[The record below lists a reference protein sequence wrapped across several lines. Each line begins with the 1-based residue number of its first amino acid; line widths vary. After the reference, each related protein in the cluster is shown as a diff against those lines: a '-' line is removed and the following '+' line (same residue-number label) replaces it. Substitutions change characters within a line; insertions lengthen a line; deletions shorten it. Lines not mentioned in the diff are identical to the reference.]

1 MLIFPA
7 GLGQIK
13 KFMDRKLLL
22 VGAGG
27 HCRSVIDSINQEK
40 YSDIVVI
47 DLPEMVG
54 KDVFSI
60 PIVGTDDDIEKLYKN
75 GYQQAI
81 ITVGSVGNSDKRIRL
96 YKKLKDTGFSFPV
109 IIDPTAIISKK
120 NVIISEGVFIGKG
133 VIVNTGVY
141 IGCFSIINTGAI
153 IDHDC
158 RIGQFSHI
166 APGVKLSG
174 GVQIQDNVH
183 IGIGAS
189 VVQSINIGENTV
201 IGAGSVVVS
210 DIDKNKVAF
219 GIPCKEQ
226 KNNTIT

>member
-1 MLIFPA
+1 
-7 GLGQIK
+7 
-13 KFMDRKLLL
+13 MDNKLLL

-27 HCRSVIDSINQEK
+27 HCRSVIDSINQEQ

-54 KDVFSI
+54 KDIFSI
-60 PIVGTDDDIEKLYKN
+60 PIVGTDADIDKLYKN

-81 ITVGSVGNSDKRIRL
+81 ITVGSIGNPNKRISL
-96 YKKLKDTGFSFPV
+96 YKKLKEAGFNFPV

-120 NVIISEGVFIGKG
+120 NVRIDEGVFIGKG
-133 VIVNTGVY
+133 VIINTGIF
-141 IGCFSIINTGAI
+141 IGCFSIINTGVI

-158 RIGQFSHI
+158 RIGQFTHI

-174 GVQIQDNVH
+174 GVHIQDNVH
-183 IGIGAS
+183 VGMGAC
-189 VVQSINIGENTV
+189 VIQSISIGENTV

-210 DIDKNKVAF
+210 DIEKNTVAF
-219 GIPCKEQ
+219 GIPCKVQ
-226 KNNTIT
+226 KNNAIS

>member
-1 MLIFPA
+1 
-7 GLGQIK
+7 
-13 KFMDRKLLL
+13 MDHKLLL

-27 HCRSVIDSINQEK
+27 HCRSVIDSVNQK
-40 YSDIVVI
+40 QYSDIVII
-47 DLPEMVG
+47 DLPENVG
-54 KDVFSI
+54 KDIFSI
-60 PIVGTDDDIEKLYKN
+60 PIVGTDADINKLFKK

-81 ITVGSVGNSDKRIRL
+81 ITIGSIGNPNKRIYL
-96 YKKLKDTGFSFPV
+96 YQKLKEAGFQFPV

-120 NVIISEGVFIGKG
+120 NVKIDEGVFIGKG
-133 VIVNTGVY
+133 AIINTGIY

-158 RIGQFSHI
+158 TIGQFVHI

-174 GVQIQDNVH
+174 EVRIQDNVH
-183 IGIGAS
+183 VGIGAS
-189 VVQSINIGENTV
+189 VIQSVIIGENTI

-219 GIPCKEQ
+219 GVPCKEQ
-226 KNNTIT
+226 KKH

>member
-1 MLIFPA
+1 
-7 GLGQIK
+7 
-13 KFMDRKLLL
+13 MDNKLLL

-27 HCRSVIDSINQEK
+27 HCRSVIDSINQK
-40 YSDIVVI
+40 QYSDIVII

-60 PIVGTDDDIEKLYKN
+60 PIVGTDADIDELYKN

-81 ITVGSVGNSDKRIRL
+81 ITIGSIGNPNRRICL
-96 YKKLKDTGFSFPV
+96 YKKLKETGFTFPV
-109 IIDPTAIISKK
+109 VIDSTAIISKK
-120 NVIISEGVFIGKG
+120 NVIINEGVFIGKG
-133 VIVNTGVY
+133 VIINAGIH
-141 IGCFSIINTGAI
+141 IGCFSIINTGVI

-158 RIGQFSHI
+158 SIGQFAHI

-174 GVQIQDNVH
+174 GVHIQDNVH

-189 VVQSINIGENTV
+189 VVQLINIGENTV

-219 GIPCKEQ
+219 GIPCKVQ
-226 KNNTIT
+226 KNNSFT